1 MFQNSQCVNQSE
13 SCVTQKQLNKIIEKK
28 CKELS
33 KCSNK
38 GNAVRLE
45 QWMKEQLTRGI
56 QTSDDESE
64 CEVWTDEMLR
74 KRTEELQLVDYR
86 SAGENN
92 VKKREDRV
100 LSDASP
106 SKSTSPESQVSNI
119 VILCDRVY
127 FINIK

>member
-1 MFQNSQCVNQSE
+1 M
-13 SCVTQKQLNKIIEKK
+13 
-28 CKELS
+28 S

-86 SAGENN
+86 VAGENN

-106 SKSTSPESQVSNI
+106 SKSTSPESQVSLVF
-119 VILCDRVY
+119 VICHGIY
-127 FINIK
+127 FINVK